1 MKNFYKNKKILIT
14 GNSGFK
20 GSWLTFILNR
30 LGSEII
36 GYSNSIVSKP
46 NMFEVLNLKN
56 EIVFINEDIRDFKKL
71 SYVFNKY
78 KPEIVFH
85 LAGIK
90 GSPKLT
96 MSKPATFFTNTLL
109 FNLNMME
116 AARKSNVQK
125 YLYTSSIGVY
135 APSNIFYE
143 DSVWSTF
150 PSEND
155 KFAGYAKRM
164 GELQSEAYKIEF
176 DWNAVSIVRPSNVY
190 GPFDNFDTNTAMVIP
205 SLISRFATNEE
216 PVKVWGD
223 GSALRDFI
231 FSGDVADGM
240 IKVMEQDYH
249 LPVNLGSGQAVS
261 IREVVEKI
269 QEHFPHKNVSWD
281 NSMPKGDD
289 IRLMDVSRAK
299 NIGFS
304 PKTDLSSG
312 IKKTVQWF
320 LNERVNSDDR
330 YNGFNESLN

>member
-1 MKNFYKNKKILIT
+1 MFKNRKILVT
-14 GNSGFK
+14 GGTGMIGRELVS
-20 GSWLTFILNR
+20 R
-30 LGSEII
+30 L
-36 GYSNSIVSKP
+36 
-46 NMFEVLNLKN
+46 LNLGAKITVASLDEPKKN
-56 EIVFINEDIRDFKKL
+56 DPLLKEVHFVRMDLRSTENCKEITAGK
-71 SYVFNKY
+71 
-78 KPEIVFH
+78 EIVFH

-135 APSNIFYE
+135 APSDIFYE

-150 PSEND
+150 PSDND

-176 DWNAVSIVRPSNVY
+176 NWDAVSIVRPSNVY

-289 IRLMDVSRAK
+289 IRLMDISRAK

>member
-1 MKNFYKNKKILIT
+1 MFKNRKILVT
-14 GNSGFK
+14 GGTGMIGRELVS
-20 GSWLTFILNR
+20 R
-30 LGSEII
+30 L
-36 GYSNSIVSKP
+36 
-46 NMFEVLNLKN
+46 LNLGAKITIASLD
-56 EIVFINEDIRDFKKL
+56 EPKKKDPL
-71 SYVFNKY
+71 LKEVHFVRIDLRSSENCQKVTAGK
-78 KPEIVFH
+78 EIVFH

>member
-1 MKNFYKNKKILIT
+1 MFKNRKILVT
-14 GNSGFK
+14 GGTGMIGRELVS
-20 GSWLTFILNR
+20 R
-30 LGSEII
+30 L
-36 GYSNSIVSKP
+36 
-46 NMFEVLNLKN
+46 LNLGAKITIASLD
-56 EIVFINEDIRDFKKL
+56 EPKKKDPL
-71 SYVFNKY
+71 LKEVHFVRIDLRSSENCQKVTAGK
-78 KPEIVFH
+78 EIVFH

-135 APSNIFYE
+135 APNNIFYE

-205 SLISRFATNEE
+205 SLISRFATSEE

-289 IRLMDVSRAK
+289 IRLMDISRAK

-304 PKTDLSSG
+304 PKTDLSLG

>member
-1 MKNFYKNKKILIT
+1 MFKNRKILVT
-14 GNSGFK
+14 GGTGMIGRELVS
-20 GSWLTFILNR
+20 R
-30 LGSEII
+30 L
-36 GYSNSIVSKP
+36 
-46 NMFEVLNLKN
+46 LNLGAKITIASLD
-56 EIVFINEDIRDFKKL
+56 EPKKKDPL
-71 SYVFNKY
+71 LKEVHFVRIDLRSSENCQKVTAGK
-78 KPEIVFH
+78 EIVFH

-205 SLISRFATNEE
+205 SLISRFATSEE

-289 IRLMDVSRAK
+289 IRLMDISRAK